1 MQLNTSSKPINCIC
15 LYFRLLHYM
24 PSLTQVTH
32 QGLMQLQSICL
43 GHDTCVSCL
52 LSSCHGAILASVV
65 MGEAPDVLVITHTS
79 VLSGSGHPCSTID
92 RKG

>member
-1 MQLNTSSKPINCIC
+1 
-15 LYFRLLHYM
+15 
-24 PSLTQVTH
+24 
-32 QGLMQLQSICL
+32 MQLQSICL

-79 VLSGSGHPCSTID
+79 VLFGSGHPYSTVH

>member
-1 MQLNTSSKPINCIC
+1 MHTPL
-15 LYFRLLHYM
+15 
-24 PSLTQVTH
+24 VTRVAH
-32 QGLMQLQSICL
+32 KDLVQQQSTCL
-43 GHDTCVSCL
+43 GHDNCVSCL